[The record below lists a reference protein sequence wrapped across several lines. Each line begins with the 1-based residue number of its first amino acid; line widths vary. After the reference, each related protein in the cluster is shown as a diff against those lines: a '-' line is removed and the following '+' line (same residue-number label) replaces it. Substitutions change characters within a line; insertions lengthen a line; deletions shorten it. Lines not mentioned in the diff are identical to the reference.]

1 MELAQWQQQTNQQIQ
16 RASQRVGE
24 LLRDLKDAEK
34 TLVALLS
41 RVEAVAADLASEKQ
55 SAKDEREGMNVR
67 LRAVEQPRPRPE
79 REPDERVVAV
89 SS

>member
-1 MELAQWQQQTNQQIQ
+1 MELAQWQQQTNSQIQ

-41 RVEAVAADLASEKQ
+41 RVESVAADLASEKQ
-55 SAKDEREGMNVR
+55 AAKDERKGMKVR
-67 LRAVEQPRPRPE
+67 LRALEKPRPVE
-79 REPDERVVAV
+79 EVVVV

>member
-1 MELAQWQQQTNQQIQ
+1 MELAQWQQQTNAQIQ

-41 RVEAVAADLASEKQ
+41 RVEAVAADLKAEKQ
-55 SAKDEREGMNVR
+55 SAKDERKGMKVR
-67 LRAVEQPRPRPE
+67 LRALEKPRPVE
-79 REPDERVVAV
+79 EVVVV

>member
-41 RVEAVAADLASEKQ
+41 RVESVAADLASEKR
-55 SAKDEREGMNVR
+55 AATDERKGMKVR
-67 LRAVEQPRPRPE
+67 LRALEHP
-79 REPDERVVAV
+79 VVPAG